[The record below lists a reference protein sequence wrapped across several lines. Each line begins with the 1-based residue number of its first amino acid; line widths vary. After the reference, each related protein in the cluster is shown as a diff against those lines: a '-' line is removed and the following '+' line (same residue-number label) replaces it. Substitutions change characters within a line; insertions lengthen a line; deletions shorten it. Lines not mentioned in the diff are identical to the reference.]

1 MHYARSPAAVVAG
14 QLDKGVHCT
23 MKRSNL
29 LLLGAMV
36 AGLATGPSVANADE
50 LTIKSLRP
58 MDGVSLDVGSKR
70 VVGYFVA
77 SSGACDLTLLMS
89 EKMNGD
95 DVPVGTPARLRQ
107 TLASNS
113 SSRVETPDGPS
124 LEFACE
130 PGASGMTLRLLKQV
144 AEYNKPAN

>member
-14 QLDKGVHCT
+14 QLEQGVHCT

-36 AGLATGPSVANADE
+36 AGLATGPSVANAGE

-89 EKMNGD
+89 EKMSGD

-113 SSRVETPDGPS
+113 SSRVDTPDGPS
-124 LEFACE
+124 LELACE